1 MKSPS
6 KSDAT
11 LEGILPQLPDS
22 LELILT
28 VSSFA
33 SRIQRV
39 LEEALPTV
47 WIQGEI
53 SNFTEA
59 TSGHWYFNLKDANAQ
74 IRCVMFR
81 SRNQR
86 LDWRP
91 RNGLAIE
98 LKGPTTFYPPNGSCQ
113 ITVETMRQAGM
124 GKLFEAFTRLKEML
138 AGEGLFDE
146 ALKKPLPPHPATI
159 GIITSPA
166 AAALRDVLTTLKRR
180 SPATRVI
187 LYPTPVQGEGA
198 ATLIARAIETAG
210 QRAEC
215 DVLILCRGGG
225 SIEDLWA
232 FNEEV
237 VARALAA
244 CPIPVIAGI
253 GHETDFTIA
262 DFVADRRA
270 PTPTAAA
277 ELVSPDRQGLLRH
290 LTALG
295 QRLRTL
301 LQRRVERDGMRLDMV
316 QRRLQSSARTS
327 LQREELKLGRL
338 RQRLVHPGE
347 RLRQQKL
354 VLEALRQRLSRAGKQ
369 HFERQHQ
376 TLQRFEAG
384 LTHLNPQAVLS
395 RGFSIVRNEAGSII
409 RASHEIVAGEV
420 IEIAFAAGEAQ
431 AKVTQTGS

>member
-1 MKSPS
+1 MKPPF

-22 LELILT
+22 LEIILT

-39 LEEALPTV
+39 LEEALPIA

-113 ITVETMRQAGM
+113 ITVEAMRQAGV
-124 GKLFEAFTRLKEML
+124 GKLFEAFSRLKEKL
-138 AGEGLFDE
+138 AGEGLFDD
-146 ALKKPLPPHPATI
+146 ARKQPLPAHPVTI

-166 AAALRDVLTTLKRR
+166 AAALRDVLSTLKRR
-180 SPATRVI
+180 SPATQII

-198 ATLIARAIETAG
+198 AAQIAHTIDTAG
-210 QRAEC
+210 RRAEC
-215 DVLILCRGGG
+215 DILILCRGGG

-232 FNEEV
+232 FNEEI

-277 ELVSPDRQGLLRH
+277 EMVSPDRLGLLRQ
-290 LTALG
+290 LATLG
-295 QRLRTL
+295 QRLGTL
-301 LQRRVERDGMRLDMV
+301 LQRRVERDGMRLDLV
-316 QRRLQSSARTS
+316 LRRLQSTARHT

-347 RLRQQKL
+347 RLRQQKSG
-354 VLEALRQRLSRAGKQ
+354 LEGLRQRLSRAGKQ
-369 HFERQHQ
+369 HFERQRQ
-376 TLQRFEAG
+376 TLQRLEAG

-395 RGFSIVRNEAGSII
+395 RGFSIVRDEAGTII
-409 RASHEIVAGEV
+409 RDSHEIIAGQA
-420 IEIAFAAGEAQ
+420 IEIAFAQGKAQ
-431 AKVTQTGS
+431 AKVTETES

>member
-1 MKSPS
+1 MKPPP

-11 LEGILPQLPDS
+11 FKVILPQMPDS
-22 LELILT
+22 AEIILT

-39 LEEALPTV
+39 LEDALPAV

-74 IRCVMFR
+74 LRCVMFR

-86 LDWRP
+86 LDWQP
-91 RNGLAIE
+91 RNGMAIE

-113 ITVETMRQAGM
+113 ITVETMREAGL
-124 GKLFEAFTRLKEML
+124 GKLFEAFTRLKEKL
-138 AGEGLFDE
+138 AAEGLFDE
-146 ALKKPLPPHPATI
+146 ARKRPLPSHPRAI
-159 GIITSPA
+159 GVITSPA
-166 AAALRDVLTTLKRR
+166 AAALQDVLTTLKRR
-180 SPATRVI
+180 SPMTPII
-187 LYPTPVQGEGA
+187 LYPTPVQGDGA
-198 ATLIARAIETAG
+198 AAQIARVIETAG

-232 FNEEV
+232 FNEEI
-237 VARALAA
+237 VARALST
-244 CPIPVIAGI
+244 CPIVVISGI

-277 ELVSPDRQGLLRH
+277 ELVSPDRQGLLRQ
-290 LTALG
+290 LATLE
-295 QRLRTL
+295 QRFQAT
-301 LQRRVERDGMRLDMV
+301 LQRNIERENMRLDHAL
-316 QRRLQSSARTS
+316 QRLQNLARRT
-327 LQREELKLGRL
+327 LERQAMKLGGL

-347 RLRQQKL
+347 RLRQQSQAL
-354 VLEALRQRLSRAGKQ
+354 VGLRQRLSLTGKQ
-369 HFERQHQ
+369 TLDRQRQ
-376 TLQRFEAG
+376 TILRLGAG
-384 LTHLNPQAVLS
+384 LTHLNPHAVLS
-395 RGFSIVRNEAGSII
+395 RGFSIVRNESGNII
-409 RASHEIVAGEV
+409 RASREIAPGETL
-420 IEIAFAAGEAQ
+420 EIAFAIGKAMAQ
-431 AKVTQTGS
+431 VTETKQ

>member
-1 MKSPS
+1 MKPPS

-11 LEGILPQLPDS
+11 FEGILPQSPDNT
-22 LELILT
+22 EMILT

-33 SRIQRV
+33 SRIQRA
-39 LEEALPTV
+39 LEETLPTV

-59 TSGHWYFNLKDANAQ
+59 TSGHWYFNVKDANAQ
-74 IRCVMFR
+74 LRCVMFR

-113 ITVETMRQAGM
+113 IVVETMRQAGL
-124 GKLFEAFTRLKEML
+124 GKLFEAFTRLKEKL
-138 AGEGLFDE
+138 AAEGLFDE
-146 ALKKPLPPHPATI
+146 ALKRPLPAHPATI

-180 SPATRVI
+180 SPATGVI
-187 LYPTPVQGEGA
+187 LYPTAVQGDGA
-198 ATLIARAIETAG
+198 ASQIARAIETAG
-210 QRAEC
+210 ARAEC

-237 VARALAA
+237 VARALAD
-244 CPIPVIAGI
+244 CQIPVISGV

-277 ELVSPDRQGLLRH
+277 ELVSPDRQGLLRQ
-290 LTALG
+290 LAGLG
-295 QRLRTL
+295 QRLEAT
-301 LQRRVERDGMRLDMV
+301 LQRRVEREGMRLDLV
-316 QRRLQSSARTS
+316 LRRLQTTARHT
-327 LQREELKLGRL
+327 LQRQELKLGGL
-338 RQRLVHPGE
+338 RQRLIHPGE
-347 RLRQQKL
+347 RLRQQAQG
-354 VLEALRQRLSRAGKQ
+354 LEGLRQRLSRAGKLNLD
-369 HFERQHQ
+369 RQRQ
-376 TLQRFEAG
+376 TLQRLEAG

-395 RGFSIVRNEAGSII
+395 RGFSIVRNQTGTII
-409 RASHEIVAGEV
+409 RASNEIAAGESLG
-420 IEIAFAAGEAQ
+420 IAFAQGHALAQ
-431 AKVTQTGS
+431 VTRTEP

>member
-1 MKSPS
+1 MKAPP

-11 LEGILPQLPDS
+11 FEVILPQLPDS
-22 LELILT
+22 AEIILT

-33 SRIQRV
+33 SRIQRA
-39 LEEALPTV
+39 LEDTLPAV

-74 IRCVMFR
+74 LRCVMFR

-86 LDWRP
+86 LDWQP

-113 ITVETMRQAGM
+113 ITVETMRQAGL
-124 GKLFEAFTRLKEML
+124 GKLFEAFTRLKEKL
-138 AGEGLFDE
+138 AAEGLFDDTR
-146 ALKKPLPPHPATI
+146 KRPLPSHPRII

-180 SPATRVI
+180 SPTTPII
-187 LYPTPVQGEGA
+187 LYPTPVQGDGA
-198 ATLIARAIETAG
+198 AAQIARAIGTAG

-237 VARALAA
+237 VARALVT
-244 CPIPVIAGI
+244 CPIVVISGI

-277 ELVSPDRQGLLRH
+277 ELVSPDRQGLLRQ
-290 LTALG
+290 LAALE
-295 QRLRTL
+295 QRFQAP
-301 LQRRVERDGMRLDMV
+301 LQRSIERENMRLDHAL
-316 QRRLQSSARTS
+316 QRLQNTARRT
-327 LQREELKLGRL
+327 LERQALKLGGL

-347 RLRQQKL
+347 RLRQQNQAL
-354 VLEALRQRLSRAGKQ
+354 VGLHQRLSRTGKLTLD
-369 HFERQHQ
+369 RQHQ
-376 TLQRFEAG
+376 TLLRLSAG

-395 RGFSIVRNEAGSII
+395 RGFSIVRNEAGTIV
-409 RASHEIVAGEV
+409 RASREIAPGETL
-420 IEIAFAAGEAQ
+420 EIAFATGKAAAQ
-431 AKVTQTGS
+431 VTEIKQ

>member
-1 MKSPS
+1 MKPPS

-11 LEGILPQLPDS
+11 FEGILPQSPDGM
-22 LELILT
+22 ETILT

-33 SRIQRV
+33 SRIQRA
-39 LEEALPTV
+39 LEEGLPTV

-59 TSGHWYFNLKDANAQ
+59 SSGHWYFNLKDASAQ

-86 LDWRP
+86 LDWHP

-113 ITVETMRQAGM
+113 ITVESMRQAGV
-124 GKLFEAFTRLKEML
+124 GKLFEAFTRLKEKL
-138 AGEGLFDE
+138 AAEGLFDDV
-146 ALKKPLPPHPATI
+146 LKRPLPAHPASI
-159 GIITSPA
+159 GIITSLA

-180 SPATRVI
+180 SPATRII
-187 LYPTPVQGEGA
+187 LYPTPVQGDGA
-198 ATLIARAIETAG
+198 AAQIARAIETAG

-232 FNEEV
+232 FNEEI

-270 PTPTAAA
+270 ATPTAAA
-277 ELVSPDRQGLLRH
+277 ELVSPDRLGLLRQ
-290 LTALG
+290 LAVLG
-295 QRLRTL
+295 QRLGTL
-301 LQRRVERDGMRLDMV
+301 LQRRIEREGMRLDLV
-316 QRRLQSSARTS
+316 LRRLQSTS
-327 LQREELKLGRL
+327 RHTLQREELGLGRL

-354 VLEALRQRLSRAGKQ
+354 GLEASRQRLSREGKQ
-369 HFERQHQ
+369 HFERQRQ
-376 TLQRFEAG
+376 TLQRLEAG

-395 RGFSIVRNEAGSII
+395 RGFSIVRNPAGAII
-409 RASHEIVAGEV
+409 RDSHEIATGQA
-420 IEIAFAAGEAQ
+420 IEIAFARGHAQ
-431 AKVTQTGS
+431 ARVTKTES

>member
-1 MKSPS
+1 M
-6 KSDAT
+6 
-11 LEGILPQLPDS
+11 EM
-22 LELILT
+22 ILT

-33 SRIQRV
+33 SRIQRA
-39 LEEALPTV
+39 LEEALPAV

-86 LDWRP
+86 LDWHP
-91 RNGLAIE
+91 RNGMAIE

-113 ITVETMRQAGM
+113 ITVESMRQAGI
-124 GKLFEAFTRLKEML
+124 GKLFEAFTRLKEKL
-138 AGEGLFDE
+138 AAEGLFDD
-146 ALKKPLPPHPATI
+146 ALKQPLPTHPVTI

-180 SPATRVI
+180 SPATQII

-198 ATLIARAIETAG
+198 AAQIARAIETAG

-232 FNEEV
+232 FNEEI
-237 VARALAA
+237 VARALTA

-277 ELVSPDRQGLLRH
+277 ELVSPDRQGLLRQ
-290 LTALG
+290 LAALG
-295 QRLRTL
+295 QRLGTL
-301 LQRRVERDGMRLDMV
+301 LQRRVEREGMRLDLV
-316 QRRLQSSARTS
+316 LLRLQSTS
-327 LQREELKLGRL
+327 RHTLQREELKLGRL

-354 VLEALRQRLSRAGKQ
+354 GLEGLRQRLSRAGKQ
-369 HFERQHQ
+369 NFERQRQ
-376 TLQRFEAG
+376 TLQRLEAG
-384 LTHLNPQAVLS
+384 LIHLNPQAVLS
-395 RGFSIVRNEAGSII
+395 RGFSIVRSQAGTII
-409 RASHEIVAGEV
+409 RDSHEIATGQA
-420 IEIAFAAGEAQ
+420 IEIAFAQGNAQ
-431 AKVTQTGS
+431 AQVTQTES

>member
-1 MKSPS
+1 MKPPS
-6 KSDAT
+6 KSGAT
-11 LEGILPQLPDS
+11 LEGILPQSPDNM
-22 LELILT
+22 EMILT

-33 SRIQRV
+33 SRIQRA
-39 LEEALPTV
+39 LEEALPAV

-86 LDWRP
+86 LDWHP

-113 ITVETMRQAGM
+113 ITVESMRQAGV
-124 GKLFEAFTRLKEML
+124 GKLFEAFTQLKEKL
-138 AGEGLFDE
+138 AAEGLFDE
-146 ALKKPLPPHPATI
+146 ALKQPFPAHPMTI

-180 SPATRVI
+180 SPATQII

-198 ATLIARAIETAG
+198 AAQIARAIETAG

-232 FNEEV
+232 FNEEI

-244 CPIPVIAGI
+244 CPVPVIAGI

-277 ELVSPDRQGLLRH
+277 ELVSTDRQGLLRQ
-290 LTALG
+290 LAALG
-295 QRLRTL
+295 QRMGTL
-301 LQRRVERDGMRLDMV
+301 LQRRVEREGMRLDLV
-316 QRRLQSSARTS
+316 LRRLQSTS
-327 LQREELKLGRL
+327 RHTLQREELKLGRL

-354 VLEALRQRLSRAGKQ
+354 GLEGLRQRLSRAGKQ
-369 HFERQHQ
+369 HTERQRQ
-376 TLQRFEAG
+376 TLQRLEAG
-384 LTHLNPQAVLS
+384 LTHLNPEAVMS
-395 RGFSIVRNEAGSII
+395 RGFSIVRNPAGAII
-409 RASHEIVAGEV
+409 RSSHEIAAGQAL
-420 IEIAFAAGEAQ
+420 EIAFAQGHAQ
-431 AKVTQTGS
+431 AQVTQTEP